1 MTTGLTAAE
10 AALFKGNDI
19 RGPAPRPLTPELAF
33 RVGRAFAGMLDGD
46 RLGLARDMRT
56 TSPALAA
63 AFAAGAAAGGAQVTW
78 YGLLASDAMW
88 FAVRQDRLDG
98 GAMITASHNPL
109 TDNGIKLVERGASPI
124 FAENRLPEVRRRT
137 GATPRPAAAEM
148 SGAPTL
154 PVREIR
160 EEYLDFLLGQIEG
173 RRLPPLRVVLDA
185 GNGMG
190 GLVAAPLFAR
200 VPGDFVQMDFEPDA
214 VSPSRGG
221 NPLDPAS
228 RVGLAERVRTEKADF
243 GVLWDADADRCAFVD
258 GDGGFVPG
266 DFTTAIL
273 APAEIAA
280 EPGAAVVY
288 DRRSSRAVPDAIR
301 RAGGRPVLGRVGHA
315 YMKRK
320 MRDADARF
328 GGELSAHYYFRA
340 AGYAD
345 NALLPILRLVER
357 LGSAGRS
364 LRELADDLRQR
375 YHTLDEKSVAVPD
388 TDAALARVREAF
400 PGGEA
405 HFDDGL
411 SVDFADWR
419 FTLRPSNTEPV
430 LRLTVEALR
439 VGLVERREAEILSV
453 LGETEGDPAPGGAA
467 PAPAGGT
474 VPGAPVDD

>member
-1 MTTGLTAAE
+1 MTDLTATE

-63 AFAAGAAAGGAQVTW
+63 AFAAGAAAGGAQVIW

-88 FAVRQDRLDG
+88 FAVRQDGLDG

-124 FAENRLPEVRRRT
+124 FADNRLPEVRRRT
-137 GATPRPAAAEM
+137 AATPRPPAAELPPK
-148 SGAPTL
+148 PTL

-160 EEYLDFLLGQIEG
+160 PEYLDFLMSQIEG

-200 VPGDFVQMDFEPDA
+200 VPGAFLQMDFEPDGA
-214 VSPSRGG
+214 SPSRGG
-221 NPLDPAS
+221 NPLDPAN
-228 RVGLAERVRTEKADF
+228 RVGLAERVRSEKADF

-258 GDGGFVPG
+258 GAGGFVPG

-288 DRRSSRAVPDAIR
+288 DRRSSRAVPDAIE

-345 NALLPILRLVER
+345 NALLPILRLIER

-375 YHTLDEKSVAVPD
+375 YHTLDEKSVSVPD

-405 HFDDGL
+405 HREDGL

-430 LRLTVEALR
+430 LRLTVEAWQA
-439 VGLVERREAEILSV
+439 GLVERREAAILSV
-453 LGETEGDPAPGGAA
+453 LRETGNDPAPDRASAA
-467 PAPAGGT
+467 SAGGT
-474 VPGAPVDD
+474 VPGAASGD